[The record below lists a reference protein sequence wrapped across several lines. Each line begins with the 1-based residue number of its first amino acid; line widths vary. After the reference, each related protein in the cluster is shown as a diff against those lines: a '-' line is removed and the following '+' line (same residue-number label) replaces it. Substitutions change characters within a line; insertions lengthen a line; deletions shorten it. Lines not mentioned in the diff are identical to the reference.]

1 MLAHAMMSCTRRYLN
16 LGSIALVLVLFVP
29 NAQAQ
34 GPKEQLQ
41 GTIDSVMKVLLTI
54 QSRNDI
60 ERNREPLRKLLV
72 ARFDYAAMARQSLGN
87 RWVELKGQ
95 EKEFVAV
102 FAEFLQNSY
111 MSTLGSFRGEKVV
124 YDRDQID
131 GESAEVDTRVVGG
144 EGAPIRI
151 GYKLHLTTGQW
162 MVYDAIIDDVSVVG
176 NYRSQFARILR
187 TASLD
192 ELMQSMRAKASGG

>member
-1 MLAHAMMSCTRRYLN
+1 MMSCTRRYLN

-72 ARFDYAAMARQSLGN
+72 ARFDYAAMARQ
-87 RWVELKGQ
+87 
-95 EKEFVAV
+95 
-102 FAEFLQNSY
+102 
-111 MSTLGSFRGEKVV
+111 
-124 YDRDQID
+124 
-131 GESAEVDTRVVGG
+131 
-144 EGAPIRI
+144 
-151 GYKLHLTTGQW
+151 
-162 MVYDAIIDDVSVVG
+162 
-176 NYRSQFARILR
+176 
-187 TASLD
+187 
-192 ELMQSMRAKASGG
+192 

>member
-1 MLAHAMMSCTRRYLN
+1 
-16 LGSIALVLVLFVP
+16 
-29 NAQAQ
+29 
-34 GPKEQLQ
+34 
-41 GTIDSVMKVLLTI
+41 MKVLLTI

-60 ERNREPLRKLLV
+60 ERNREKLRKLLV

-111 MSTLGSFRGEKVV
+111 GITLGSFRGEKIV

-131 GESAEVDTRVVGG
+131 GELRKWILELLAAKGLRSGSATSSISRLGRDGL
-144 EGAPIRI
+144 PC
-151 GYKLHLTTGQW
+151 
-162 MVYDAIIDDVSVVG
+162 D
-176 NYRSQFARILR
+176 YRRC
-187 TASLD
+187 
-192 ELMQSMRAKASGG
+192 

>member
-60 ERNREPLRKLLV
+60 ERKTGNRCESYLWLALIMR
-72 ARFDYAAMARQSLGN
+72 RWQGSRRESLGGP
-87 RWVELKGQ
+87 EGSG
-95 EKEFVAV
+95 KEFAAV
-102 FAEFLQNSY
+102 FAEFL
-111 MSTLGSFRGEKVV
+111 
-124 YDRDQID
+124 
-131 GESAEVDTRVVGG
+131 
-144 EGAPIRI
+144 RI
-151 GYKLHLTTGQW
+151 HT
-162 MVYDAIIDDVSVVG
+162 
-176 NYRSQFARILR
+176 
-187 TASLD
+187 
-192 ELMQSMRAKASGG
+192 